1 MYCTIYYLN
10 EFTRRITILFRCF
23 TSSKLLPTI
32 LFLYSQT
39 PSDILLNQHK
49 AKRSR
54 LKLTDAQR
62 LASPHRSFL
71 TSKTTLATE
80 KHSVLRGCIPRYAL
94 ALHATSKVSDTI
106 LPSDIR
112 SCLNR
117 HTLEEQVDFVVSQN
131 LTTAR
136 NGYHTLH
143 KWVDRRAEAKRETSS
158 ISSFT
163 SNLNRFKLNKASV
176 RLYHRDN
183 AITLATPSTVSSSS
197 FSSTSLVTSS

>member
-1 MYCTIYYLN
+1 M
-10 EFTRRITILFRCF
+10 
-23 TSSKLLPTI
+23 
-32 LFLYSQT
+32 
-39 PSDILLNQHK
+39 
-49 AKRSR
+49 
-54 LKLTDAQR
+54 TDAQR

-71 TSKTTLATE
+71 TSNTTLATA
-80 KHSVLRGCIPRYAL
+80 KHSVLRSCIPRYAL
-94 ALHATSKVSDTI
+94 ALHAASKVSDTI

-131 LTTAR
+131 LTTAG

-143 KWVDRRAEAKRETSS
+143 KWVDKRAEAKQETSS

-183 AITLATPSTVSSSS
+183 AITLATPSTISSSS
-197 FSSTSLVTSS
+197 SSSTSLVTSS